1 MLAIT
6 VFFVIICPIIGI
18 PIAIYNTNK
27 KGAMKIGAFFIILAY
42 LGFLGYHF
50 TPTAYSDLS
59 RYYSLYLF
67 PASNSTLSG
76 YLFAQ
81 AGNDS
86 FFLVQRLFFYVIAKF
101 NNMQMLPMF
110 TSLLIYGLG
119 FFTLNRANNSLEQ
132 SEISTNNNAQMVFI
146 FLSILPFAMVVN
158 NVRNVIAFGIL
169 AVGLSRDLISKKHD
183 LLTLLIYVVA
193 VSMHIAALAIILIR
207 IVAYVLEVIIS
218 GRLWKLIIGI
228 PVIGGIMYTVF
239 ETELF
244 QAFAEKGVSYFTGGG
259 TTSVQ
264 SWFDAVDS
272 NPLYKVNKAITFL
285 LLISIVWFIIKNLI
299 SKNDS
304 KFRDFLM
311 FNLVLILFIFVWM
324 TRSGTTWIR
333 FMLQLMYFLPILFIF
348 TKKYNYFK
356 LIWCVY
362 IGWAIL
368 WQVYNFKVQSS
379 ISTTVL
385 LNMLIPLRLLFGG
398 N

>member
-6 VFFVIICPIIGI
+6 AFFVIICPIIGI

-27 KGAMKIGAFFIILAY
+27 KGAMKIGAFFIMLVYLA
-42 LGFLGYHF
+42 FLGYHF

-76 YLFAQ
+76 YLFVQ
-81 AGNDS
+81 AGSDS

-119 FFTLNRANNSLEQ
+119 FFTLNKANSNLEQ
-132 SEISTNNNAQMVFI
+132 FEVSKNNNAQLIFI
-146 FLSILPFAMVVN
+146 FIAILPFAMVIN
-158 NVRNVIAFGIL
+158 NVRNIIAFGIL
-169 AVGLSRDLISKKHD
+169 AVGLSRDLISKKRD
-183 LLTLLIYVVA
+183 LLTALIYLVA
-193 VSMHIAALAIILIR
+193 VSMHIAALAIILVR
-207 IVAYVLEVIIS
+207 IIAYVLEVIIS

-228 PVIGGIMYTVF
+228 PIIGGIMYAVF

-244 QAFAEKGVSYFTGGG
+244 QTFTEKGTSYFTGGG
-259 TTSVQ
+259 TSSVQ
-264 SWFDAVDS
+264 SWFGAVDS
-272 NPLYKVNKAITFL
+272 NPLYKINKAITFL
-285 LLISIVWFIIKNLI
+285 LLISIVWFIIKTLI

-304 KFRDFLM
+304 KFRDFFM

-356 LIWCVY
+356 LVWCVY

-368 WQVYNFKVQSS
+368 WQIYNFKVQSS
-379 ISTTVL
+379 MSSSDF
-385 LNMLIPLRLLFGG
+385 LNMLIPLRILFGG